1 MKPLLLVLLTAVAL
15 SAHAVGP
22 EPLWKA
28 EGFSNPES
36 VVYAKQQKLL
46 YVSNV
51 NGAPDARDGN
61 GFISRVGLDGKIIN
75 REWFKGLNA
84 PKGLGYY
91 YGLLYVADIDELLE
105 IDTGNGRV
113 KRRFKAAGAKFLND
127 VTVTGNGTVF
137 VSDMVTNTI
146 WRLQGNAFTAWLGS
160 PALQNPNGL
169 LFDKGELL
177 VASWGVM
184 QPDFSTETPGYLQRV
199 DLASAAVTAKFAP
212 IPLGNLDGLVSDG
225 KGNLIVSD
233 FMRGNVFRI
242 AADGQPRLWLQLEPG
257 TADLGSAPGMVL
269 VPNMNAGSVTAYPA
283 GAE

>member
-1 MKPLLLVLLTAVAL
+1 MKAITALWLAVLFST
-15 SAHAVGP
+15 AHAAGP
-22 EPLWKA
+22 TPLWQTD
-28 EGFSNPES
+28 GFANPES
-36 VVYAKQQKLL
+36 VVYSSQQKML

-51 NGAPDARDGN
+51 NGEPDAKDGN
-61 GFISRVGLDGKIIN
+61 GFISRVGLDGKVIK

-137 VSDMVTNTI
+137 VSDQITNTI
-146 WRLQGNAFTAWLGS
+146 WRLSGNSFTPWLQS
-160 PALQNPNGL
+160 AELENPNGL
-169 LFDKGELL
+169 LFDKGKLL

-184 QPDFSTETPGYLQRV
+184 KPDFSTETPGYIKAV
-199 DLASAAVTAKFAP
+199 DLDTQAITPLVAP

-225 KGNLIVSD
+225 QGGYVVSD

-242 AADGQPRLWLQLEPG
+242 GSDGQPRLWLQLTQG
-257 TADLGSAPGMVL
+257 TADVGVAPGLLL
-269 VPNMNAGSVTAYPA
+269 VPQMADGVLSAYSLK
-283 GAE
+283 